1 MCPGATQAVQRGV
14 LRTNCIDCLDRTNV
28 AQFAAGLAALGR
40 QLAALGISDS
50 PTIDARSSAARH
62 LMDMY
67 EATGNTLA
75 RQVQPLAVRVQWFLP
90 HSQRADLLQ
99 RPAC

>member
-1 MCPGATQAVQRGV
+1 MRDGWCKQHISPQLLLSPAASVTVQAVQRGV

-40 QLAALGISDS
+40 QLAALGISDG

-75 RQVQPLAVRVQWFLP
+75 RQVQPLL
-90 HSQRADLLQ
+90 
-99 RPAC
+99 